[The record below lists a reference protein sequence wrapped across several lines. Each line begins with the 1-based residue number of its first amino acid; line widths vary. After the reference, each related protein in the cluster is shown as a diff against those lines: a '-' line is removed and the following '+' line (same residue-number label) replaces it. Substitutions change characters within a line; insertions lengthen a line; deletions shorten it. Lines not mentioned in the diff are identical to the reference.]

1 MQIWGGHGY
10 IKQNNMEQIVRDA
23 RIAPVWEGTTGI
35 QACLPWHAAKPK
47 RCFGRRMSPAA
58 CVTRRSS
65 RKGAGSTTPAC
76 VQALD
81 LLGRKVM
88 LQKIKPLNKFTS
100 EIYRSALHAV
110 PTLRAATLCPISP
123 RLLIHLNVCSLQ
135 ARIMC
140 YSCRLGLCSAFAS
153 IG

>member
-10 IKQNNMEQIVRDA
+10 IKQNAMEQIVRDA

-35 QACLPWHAAKPK
+35 QACHGIAAKPN
-47 RCFGRRMSPAA
+47 RCFAGRMSPAA
-58 CVTRRSS
+58 CVTRHCTL
-65 RKGAGSTTPAC
+65 KVPCPAC

-100 EIYRSALHAV
+100 EIYRSSTPPPCARPPSAPFPLV
-110 PTLRAATLCPISP
+110 
-123 RLLIHLNVCSLQ
+123 LLSVSMCALQ
-135 ARIMC
+135 ARI
-140 YSCRLGLCSAFAS
+140 AHVVHAA
-153 IG
+153 